1 MSKIKVTFVE
11 TNCKKNGPIKQ
22 TLNIIRNMDK
32 EAFEPSLVT
41 VWPEDADNSM
51 IDEYKK
57 LGISVLS
64 ANMSKKKSV
73 LFGKK
78 AVGQLL
84 EQLQPD
90 IVQGV
95 GMPPYRMTL
104 GYKRAIHFVTLR
116 NYCYEDYP
124 DYYGKIPGTV
134 MAFLDLNLIKKRM
147 AVGEPFVT
155 CSESLTKMYRSRQNM
170 EIPYI
175 RNGVDVSQYTKRNC
189 DEIDNVRKKLNL
201 PLEKTIYVYSG
212 GFIDRKNQREAIT
225 AFLAM
230 KKNADAVLLLLGDG
244 TNFETLKDEFSK
256 NTNILFRGKV
266 SNVNE
271 YLHVKKCY
279 SALDDIWV
287 LTNSD
292 KKEFDNNLD
301 IESKVLYNPLPKNN
315 NISTTYE
322 EGYVLF
328 AGRLEREHKGLD
340 YLIDVIKKIS
350 EEVPK
355 LRVTII
361 GDGPSHS
368 WLKAE
373 IEKTGLK
380 EKVNL
385 LGTTDNV
392 YQFYSKASVMVQTSR
407 WEGFGMTILEAMSC
421 GIPVVAFH
429 NYGPDEIIRD
439 SVDGYL
445 VDHFDTEAFAKKV
458 AEILKQPERRKQMGK
473 CAIERSRDFSLE
485 KVLPLF
491 KRYLEEAAKEL

>member
-32 EAFEPSLVT
+32 EVFEPSLVT

-57 LGISVLS
+57 LGIPVLS

-78 AVGQLL
+78 EVGQLL

-147 AVGEPFVT
+147 AAGEPFVK
-155 CSESLTKMYRSRQNM
+155 CSESLTKMYNGIALPFVLNNRIAPQ
-170 EIPYI
+170 EKEKYI
-175 RNGVDVSQYTKRNC
+175 KYFNEENFDVVIGAGIK
-189 DEIDNVRKKLNL
+189 
-201 PLEKTIYVYSG
+201 YS
-212 GFIDRKNQREAIT
+212 
-225 AFLAM
+225 
-230 KKNADAVLLLLGDG
+230 LLLGEIKKDISAKTIG
-244 TNFETLKDEFSK
+244 WQHSTYGSYFEK
-256 NTNILFRGKV
+256 RGATGYGLMK
-266 SNVNE
+266 
-271 YLHVKKCY
+271 YVKKCY
-279 SALDDIWV
+279 SALDGIWV

-292 KKEFDNNLD
+292 KTEFDNNLG
-301 IESKVLYNPLPKNN
+301 IESKVLYNPLPKNDSV
-315 NISTTYE
+315 STTYE

-361 GDGPSHS
+361 GDGPSHN

-373 IEKTGLK
+373 IERTGLG

-392 YQFYSKASVMVQTSR
+392 YQFYGRASVMVQTSR

-445 VDHFDTEAFAKKV
+445 VDHFDTEACQTAVCCAAGSYEPFY
-458 AEILKQPERRKQMGK
+458 QERLAGQARQRLYYLHDRG
-473 CAIERSRDFSLE
+473 SHGLY
-485 KVLPLF
+485 PLC
-491 KRYLEEAAKEL
+491 KTKGGQTAG

>member
-1 MSKIKVTFVE
+1 MADKRADQLKEITERLEQGVKDIFTSEMYTKYLLTMSKFHNYSFNNTLLIAMQRPDATLVAGYNAWKNKFNRYV
-11 TNCKKNGPIKQ
+11 KKGEKGIQIIAPAPVKEQEEREKIDKD
-22 TLNIIRNMDK
+22 TGLTVLN
-32 EAFEPSLVT
+32 ES
-41 VWPEDADNSM
+41 
-51 IDEYKK
+51 
-57 LGISVLS
+57 
-64 ANMSKKKSV
+64 
-73 LFGKK
+73 
-78 AVGQLL
+78 
-84 EQLQPD
+84 
-90 IVQGV
+90 
-95 GMPPYRMTL
+95 
-104 GYKRAIHFVTLR
+104 
-116 NYCYEDYP
+116 
-124 DYYGKIPGTV
+124 
-134 MAFLDLNLIKKRM
+134 
-147 AVGEPFVT
+147 GEPEIEVVERVIPRFRVT
-155 CSESLTKMYRSRQNM
+155 T
-170 EIPYI
+170 
-175 RNGVDVSQYTKRNC
+175 V
-189 DEIDNVRKKLNL
+189 
-201 PLEKTIYVYSG
+201 
-212 GFIDRKNQREAIT
+212 
-225 AFLAM
+225 
-230 KKNADAVLLLLGDG
+230 
-244 TNFETLKDEFSK
+244 
-256 NTNILFRGKV
+256 
-266 SNVNE
+266 
-271 YLHVKKCY
+271 
-279 SALDDIWV
+279 
-287 LTNSD
+287 
-292 KKEFDNNLD
+292 FD
-301 IESKVLYNPLPKNN
+301 YNPLPKNN